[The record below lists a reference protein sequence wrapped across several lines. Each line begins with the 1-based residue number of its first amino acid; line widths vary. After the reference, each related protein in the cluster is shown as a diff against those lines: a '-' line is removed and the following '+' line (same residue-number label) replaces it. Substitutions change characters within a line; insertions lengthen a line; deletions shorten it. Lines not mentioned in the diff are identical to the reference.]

1 MSRYLLNLI
10 LHVAV
15 CPLVSFEEPLVSIL
29 STGIMIVATTPA
41 RFFNNLAWFLEKS
54 AGLIK

>member
-1 MSRYLLNLI
+1 MSRYLPNLI
-10 LHVAV
+10 LLVAV